1 VSLSLSLSLTH
12 SLTHTHTHIHTY
24 THTKHTHTLSLS
36 LTHTHTRITL
46 SHTHVFV
53 MCIANGFRQLSHCVH
68 LSSWRACDWERGPFP
83 PTSVIKKIRHAHYKL
98 KTDRTSSSSPLL
110 YTGCRPARL
119 PSDSELSLTSPSS
132 TPPSISR
139 ASRQSSTSPFHT
151 LFTSSFPACRSS
163 VSISSPPPSSSNPTL
178 T

>member
-1 VSLSLSLSLTH
+1 M
-12 SLTHTHTHIHTY
+12 Y
-24 THTKHTHTLSLS
+24 
-36 LTHTHTRITL
+36 
-46 SHTHVFV
+46 
-53 MCIANGFRQLSHCVH
+53 IANGFRQLSHCVH

-98 KTDRTSSSSPLL
+98 KTDRTSSSFPLR
-110 YTGCRPARL
+110 YTGYRPVRL
-119 PSDSELSLTSPSS
+119 PSASELSLTFPSS

-163 VSISSPPPSSSNPTL
+163 VSSSSPPPSSSNPTL
-178 T
+178 TWLASISRSMRQGRGQSLGSMFEGLVRGGSIQLTDQDR